1 VLTNRNLGGYEIQAI
16 GHGDLIQDN
25 DGNWWI
31 IHLGFRQVGQWIPY
45 HHLGREVFLA
55 PVTFHEDGWFTAGHN
70 GTTRKEIET
79 DRITEHVIQQEKK
92 LYTFGNTKWELEW
105 VQLRHPRNENYKLE
119 DDRVTLT
126 GTAVTLDQA
135 DTPTFLGI
143 RQRDFKAAISSEVA
157 LTNNGEAGITLYMD
171 ESHHYD
177 LAIRH
182 RDDRLEAVLR
192 LNIGDVKHEQ
202 KVTALEEGQ
211 GVKLLIHAEAL
222 HYSFSIQAGEQHIS
236 LGTAQTKYLSSEV
249 AGGFTGV
256 LIGLYAV
263 GEGAAAEFTEFVC
276 EYL

>member
-1 VLTNRNLGGYEIQAI
+1 
-16 GHGDLIQDN
+16 
-25 DGNWWI
+25 
-31 IHLGFRQVGQWIPY
+31 
-45 HHLGREVFLA
+45 
-55 PVTFHEDGWFTAGHN
+55 
-70 GTTRKEIET
+70 
-79 DRITEHVIQQEKK
+79 
-92 LYTFGNTKWELEW
+92 
-105 VQLRHPRNENYKLE
+105 
-119 DDRVTLT
+119 
-126 GTAVTLDQA
+126 
-135 DTPTFLGI
+135 
-143 RQRDFKAAISSEVA
+143 
-157 LTNNGEAGITLYMD
+157 MD

-202 KVTALEEGQ
+202 KFTALEEGQ